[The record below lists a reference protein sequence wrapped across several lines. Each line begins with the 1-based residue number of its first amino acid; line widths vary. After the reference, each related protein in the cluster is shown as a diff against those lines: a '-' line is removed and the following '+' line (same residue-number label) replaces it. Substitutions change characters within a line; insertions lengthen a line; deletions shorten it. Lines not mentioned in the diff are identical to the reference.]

1 MAKFRGVLGFVYD
14 KETTPDVYTQ
24 EVVERT
30 YRGDLMKFS
39 RRWEKTE
46 YLNDSL
52 TMNEEISIV
61 ADSYLLDNLYA
72 IKYVKLKGVAWG
84 IQSITPER
92 PRIILS
98 IGGIYNGPQ
107 QN

>member
-14 KETTPDVYTQ
+14 QETAPDVYTQ

-30 YRGDLMKFS
+30 YRGDTIKFS

-61 ADSYLLDNLYA
+61 ADSYLLNNMHA
-72 IKYVKLKGVAWG
+72 IKYVKFKGAAWRVE
-84 IQSITPER
+84 SITPER